1 MYCAQNKT
9 KRSGLVL
16 YVIIKKRRFLKRNA
30 NGGMGKIRTVYLC
43 GGGQRG
49 VSLSLSL
56 RMATQRMA
64 FYFCVF
70 VYIFLGTMMTPAPRL
85 NETKNELIIKI

>member
-1 MYCAQNKT
+1 MW
-9 KRSGLVL
+9 
-16 YVIIKKRRFLKRNA
+16 
-30 NGGMGKIRTVYLC
+30 
-43 GGGQRG
+43 GGQRG
-49 VSLSLSL
+49 VSFSLSA

-85 NETKNELIIKI
+85 NETKNELIIKIFLKKSKGKKGGGGRCVVSTLTFAFYDFIGG

>member
-1 MYCAQNKT
+1 
-9 KRSGLVL
+9 
-16 YVIIKKRRFLKRNA
+16 
-30 NGGMGKIRTVYLC
+30 MGKIRTVYLC
-43 GGGQRG
+43 GEDSVG
-49 VSLSLSL
+49 SLSLSL

-85 NETKNELIIKI
+85 NETKNELIIKFFLKKSKGKKGGGGA

>member
-1 MYCAQNKT
+1 
-9 KRSGLVL
+9 
-16 YVIIKKRRFLKRNA
+16 
-30 NGGMGKIRTVYLC
+30 MGKIRTVYLC
-43 GGGQRG
+43 GEDSVGSL
-49 VSLSLSL
+49 SLSLSL

-85 NETKNELIIKI
+85 NETKNELIIKIFLKKSKGKKGGGGA